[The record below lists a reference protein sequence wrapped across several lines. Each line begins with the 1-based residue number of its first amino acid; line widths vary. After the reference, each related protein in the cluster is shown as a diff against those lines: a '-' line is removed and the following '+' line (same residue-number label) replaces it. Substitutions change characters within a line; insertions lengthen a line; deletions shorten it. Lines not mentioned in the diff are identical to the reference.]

1 MARKRDEESRLEEHL
16 AIIRDKLLQL
26 SIRKAEDDEKSRIAK
41 SLISEEKRSETK
53 ALRRAEENLI
63 QSYFN
68 IRTRKKFNSRN
79 PLAFSCPYGSICQ
92 DEQVRNSAEMLM
104 KHKNMSLLDFILQ
117 LDAFICLVSSTRLL
131 FKGRKRIEFMISLNA
146 ALVGGVG
153 IVPRLG
159 KINWM

>member
-1 MARKRDEESRLEEHL
+1 
-16 AIIRDKLLQL
+16 
-26 SIRKAEDDEKSRIAK
+26 
-41 SLISEEKRSETK
+41 
-53 ALRRAEENLI
+53 
-63 QSYFN
+63 
-68 IRTRKKFNSRN
+68 
-79 PLAFSCPYGSICQ
+79 
-92 DEQVRNSAEMLM
+92 M

>member
-63 QSYFN
+63 QS
-68 IRTRKKFNSRN
+68 
-79 PLAFSCPYGSICQ
+79 
-92 DEQVRNSAEMLM
+92 
-104 KHKNMSLLDFILQ
+104 
-117 LDAFICLVSSTRLL
+117 
-131 FKGRKRIEFMISLNA
+131 
-146 ALVGGVG
+146 
-153 IVPRLG
+153 
-159 KINWM
+159 